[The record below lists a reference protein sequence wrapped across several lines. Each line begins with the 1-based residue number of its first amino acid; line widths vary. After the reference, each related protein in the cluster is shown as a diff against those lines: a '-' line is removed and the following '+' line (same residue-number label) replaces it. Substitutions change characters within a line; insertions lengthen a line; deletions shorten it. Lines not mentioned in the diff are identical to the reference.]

1 MSNPLVIIGTGQAGT
16 TVAREFRKIDDS
28 SPLVLITSDDG
39 RIYSKPLLSNA
50 LAMGKDAGSL
60 AMMDAS
66 RFAEQVGADVHAH
79 TRVLSIEPAATKV
92 HSDAGEFSY
101 HNLVLAIGA
110 NQIRVPLKGDAC
122 DDILRVNSL
131 MDYRVFRERLLTGGH
146 VTILGA
152 GLIGCEFANDLLG
165 SGFSVSLIDPADYPM
180 SRFVPEEVGRD
191 LLDALTSCGA
201 DFHLG
206 CTAQAVWRDG
216 KEFRVELDDAT
227 TLSTGLVLSS
237 IGLRPA
243 VDLAENAG
251 IEVGRGI
258 RVDRFLRSSDPNVF
272 AVGDCAEVDGLVLP
286 FIMPIMHAGR
296 ALAKTLAGEETPVV
310 YPAMPVTVKTPCLPL
325 VSTPAVRGG
334 TLAWRTEEVEGGKKF
349 SGYDDADQLRA
360 LTLTG
365 DATKQAF
372 ALSRDMPSWLR

>member
-180 SRFVPEEVGRD
+180 SRFEPEDVGRD
-191 LLDALTSCGA
+191 LVAA
-201 DFHLG
+201 
-206 CTAQAVWRDG
+206 
-216 KEFRVELDDAT
+216 
-227 TLSTGLVLSS
+227 
-237 IGLRPA
+237 
-243 VDLAENAG
+243 
-251 IEVGRGI
+251 
-258 RVDRFLRSSDPNVF
+258 
-272 AVGDCAEVDGLVLP
+272 
-286 FIMPIMHAGR
+286 
-296 ALAKTLAGEETPVV
+296 
-310 YPAMPVTVKTPCLPL
+310 
-325 VSTPAVRGG
+325 
-334 TLAWRTEEVEGGKKF
+334 
-349 SGYDDADQLRA
+349 
-360 LTLTG
+360 
-365 DATKQAF
+365 
-372 ALSRDMPSWLR
+372 